1 MKDHDL
7 VNDKDLQLST
17 YLFFIFF
24 FLNSDIDIPFSK
36 IVK

>member
-17 YLFFIFF
+17 YFFFF
-24 FLNSDIDIPFSK
+24 FLTSDINIAILK